1 MQPAQSQRRVF
12 MILNVEIVSDSLI
25 ICDTRLV
32 EFIYR
37 HMPSRTTTN
46 APLHLYQ
53 LWSEHRPYLPRMS
66 FVDLLSLIFGN
77 EVHQL
82 KLKDVYVWIHP
93 AISQIPSR
101 EALRSILGTTP
112 GDVSSAVT
120 SVRTRVDPRSS
131 AEFMS
136 VILWHKM
143 PRKYH
148 IDVTRVSSYMMSELR
163 MERTDVKNEI
173 YLKCIVSAFKPRK
186 FPFDPPADYLARLAK
201 CIRNHFYLDPT
212 PRRQWN
218 QYLCTS
224 LD

>member
-1 MQPAQSQRRVF
+1 
-12 MILNVEIVSDSLI
+12 
-25 ICDTRLV
+25 
-32 EFIYR
+32 
-37 HMPSRTTTN
+37 MPSRTTTN

-53 LWSEHRPYLPRMS
+53 LWSAHRPYLPQLS
-66 FVDLLSLIFGN
+66 FVDLMSLIFGN

-82 KLKDVYVWIHP
+82 KLKDVYLWMHP
-93 AISQIPSR
+93 TISQVPSR

-112 GDVSSAVT
+112 GDAVT
-120 SVRTRVDPRSS
+120 SVRTSTRVDPRSS
-131 AEFMS
+131 AELMS

-148 IDVTRVSSYMMSELR
+148 IDITRVSSYMMSDLE

-173 YLKCIVSAFKPRK
+173 YFKCIVSAFKPRK
-186 FPFDPPADYLARLAK
+186 FPFDPPADYLKRLAK

-212 PRRQWN
+212 PQRQWD
-218 QYLCTS
+218 QYLRTS